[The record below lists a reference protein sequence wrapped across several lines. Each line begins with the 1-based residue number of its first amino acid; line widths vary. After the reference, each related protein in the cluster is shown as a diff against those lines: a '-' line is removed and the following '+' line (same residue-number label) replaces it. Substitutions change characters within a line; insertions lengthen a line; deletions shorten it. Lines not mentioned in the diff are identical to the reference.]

1 METDLSFWKR
11 SLRLHENFCQNQ
23 LPIYHTSHE
32 SFILSQH
39 SSATFFIKWEIYI
52 FFVHQ
57 DQFDHLKNI
66 FLLLVSFDIWAQNGR
81 YYQEEFPSFSRKF
94 YLKSSRKK
102 HIKQPIKLMQA
113 VWNLIQ
119 LKTAKSWNSI
129 SEFTLLFFQSSNEHN
144 SDPKYAIKRKFASFL
159 LLF

>member
-94 YLKSSRKK
+94 YSKSSRKNPLK
-102 HIKQPIKLMQA
+102 A
-113 VWNLIQ
+113 FWNFIQ
-119 LKTAKSWNSI
+119 LKCAKIWNSI
-129 SEFTLLFFQSSNEHN
+129 SELTSLFFQSLNELN
-144 SDPKYAIKRKFASFL
+144 SDPKYAIKRIFL
-159 LLF
+159 LFF

>member
-11 SLRLHENFCQNQ
+11 SLRLHENFRQNQ

-81 YYQEEFPSFSRKF
+81 YYQEEFPSFSRKS
-94 YLKSSRKK
+94 YLKNSRKK
-102 HIKQPIKLMQA
+102 PINIMQA
-113 VWNLIQ
+113 IWNLIQ
-119 LKTAKSWNSI
+119 LKSEKIWNSI
-129 SEFTLLFFQSSNEHN
+129 LELTSLFFQSLNELN
-144 SDPKYAIKRKFASFL
+144 SDPKYALKRNLHFFL
-159 LLF
+159 LLS